1 MEVKLIYFLWWGH
14 DNIMI
19 KEFQKTK
26 IRNSKDILT
35 NEEVERLSVLG
46 KYIQANLSCNI
57 NGEGLPCRTD
67 RLSAVQSMKE
77 YISINDIEIKDKL

>member
-77 YISINDIEIKDKL
+77 YLSIHDIEIKDKL